1 MATYNGEKF
10 LAEQIESIQKQ
21 TFKEWTL
28 LIRDDG
34 SSDTTRDIINDFIK
48 TDSRI
53 RLIHQD
59 KFDNIGVIKS
69 FYTLVKHEP
78 ADFYFFSD
86 QDDVWL
92 EDKLEVTLAKAKTYP
107 TNKPLL
113 VYTDLSVVNQDLEM
127 MAESMI
133 KKQSHHANT
142 TLHQELTENTITG
155 GTMLINHELA
165 EKWIVYDDIL
175 MHDWYLAL
183 IASATGN
190 LVYLDQSTQLYRQHD
205 NNVLGARTWTKR
217 MKKWL
222 KPHLLFKKY
231 WWLVTES
238 QKQAHHLLNFNL
250 SKEKREMI
258 IAYTSLLEQSFVK
271 RYAILKKFDFKK
283 NRLFHTLVF
292 RGLILTKIGY
302 RRKQHDVIS

>member
-21 TFKEWTL
+21 TFKDWTL

-34 SSDTTRDIINDFIK
+34 SNDQTRTIIQAFVK
-48 TDSRI
+48 KDSRI
-53 RLIHQD
+53 HLID
-59 KFDNIGVIKS
+59 SEKFDNVGVIKS
-69 FYTLVKHEP
+69 FYTLVKRES

-92 EDKLEVTLAKAKTYP
+92 EDKLEKTLAKAQTFP
-107 TNKPLL
+107 SDKPLL
-113 VYTDLSVVNQDLEM
+113 VYTDLSVVNQNLEM
-127 MAESMI
+127 MTESMI
-133 KKQSHHANT
+133 EKQSHHANT
-142 TLHQELTENTITG
+142 TLLQELTENTVTG
-155 GTMLINHELA
+155 GTMLINHTLA
-165 EKWIVYDDIL
+165 KKWTVDDNIL

-183 IASATGN
+183 LASAMGN
-190 LVYLDQSTQLYRQHD
+190 LVYIDRPTQLYRQHD

-222 KPHLLFKKY
+222 KPHLLLEKY
-231 WWLVTES
+231 WWLITES
-238 QKQAHHLLNFNL
+238 QKQARHLLQFDL
-250 SKEKREMI
+250 SKQNKEMI
-258 IAYTSLLEQSFVK
+258 IAYTSLLEQPLSR
-271 RYAILKKFDFKK
+271 RYAALKKYDFKK

-302 RRKQHDVIS
+302 RRK